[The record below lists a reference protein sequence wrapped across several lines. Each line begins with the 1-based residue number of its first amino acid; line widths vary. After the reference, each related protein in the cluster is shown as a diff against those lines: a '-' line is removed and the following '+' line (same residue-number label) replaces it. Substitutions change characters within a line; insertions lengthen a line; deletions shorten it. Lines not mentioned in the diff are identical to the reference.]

1 MRTVGVDLG
10 GTKLLVGRVDTA
22 GTVGSTVKLETPTQ
36 GPDAVVAAIAAAVAE
51 VGGAD
56 RLGLGTPGVVD
67 HAAGTVGHAPNL
79 NGWGEGVPLRR
90 LLEAALPGSDV
101 RIDNDVN
108 AGLLGE
114 QVAGAARGRTDV
126 LGVFVGTGVGGGL
139 IVDGRLRRGPRGIT
153 GEIGHVTV
161 VPGGRRCIC
170 GGLGHLEAYAGR
182 AAIEAEA
189 VRRHGAGTP
198 TALVELAGGRRMKS
212 GVIAR
217 ALDAGDAVASELID
231 EAVMALGLALSSAVT
246 LVDIT
251 TVVLGGGVAEK
262 LGRPFV
268 DRVAAEVREHI
279 LSGTTVDVV
288 PAALGDSAGLV
299 GAAALADDRIGLGP
313 VEQGG

>member
-1 MRTVGVDLG
+1 MASVD
-10 GTKLLVGRVDTA
+10 DA
-22 GTVGSTVKLETPTQ
+22 GTVGATVKLATPTQ

-67 HAAGTVGHAPNL
+67 HEQGTVGHAPNL
-79 NGWGEGVPLRR
+79 RGWGEGVPLRR
-90 LLEAALPGSDV
+90 LLEEALPGTAIH
-101 RIDNDVN
+101 IDNDVN
-108 AGLLGE
+108 VGLLGE
-114 QVAGAARGRTDV
+114 QVGGAAQGRRDV

-139 IVDGRLRRGPRGIT
+139 IVDGQLRRGPRGIT

-161 VPGGRRCIC
+161 VPDGRRCVC
-170 GGLGHLEAYAGR
+170 GGMGHLEAYAGR

-189 VRRHGAGTP
+189 VRRHELGRA
-198 TALVELAGGRRMKS
+198 TALVDLAGGRRMKS

-217 ALDAGDAVASELID
+217 ALAAGDEVATELID

-262 LGRPFV
+262 LGSAFV
-268 DRVAAEVREHI
+268 ERVAAAVRQHI
-279 LSGTTVDVV
+279 LAGTTVDVV
-288 PAALGDSAGLV
+288 LAALGDAAGVV
-299 GAAALADDRIGLGP
+299 GAAALANDPRGTAAP
-313 VEQGG
+313 S